1 MENANVSFDSS
12 SKTLT
17 FVFRGRLNGDICIKN
32 DPEIES
38 AIEVALKEN
47 PPQTVSIIFDIGQV
61 DYVSSLFLR
70 VVITAAKKV
79 AKGKFKLTGA
89 NPFVRK
95 MIEMS
100 GLDRLI
106 FESSGQA

>member
-1 MENANVSFDSS
+1 MENVDFSFDSS
-12 SKTLT
+12 SRTMT
-17 FVFRGRLNGDICIKN
+17 FVFRGRLNSDTCTKN
-32 DPEIES
+32 DPDIES
-38 AIEVALKEN
+38 AIDRILKEN

-70 VVITAAKKV
+70 VVIMAARKV

-89 NPFVRK
+89 TPLVRK
-95 MIEMS
+95 MIEIS

-106 FESSGQA
+106 FEPLES